1 MTRLPEEIALAKAMA
16 AIAPRSVRV
25 GCRVIR
31 DGDEAHLLPGEAHSI
46 PARQPGMRRASGAA
60 RWIAHGL
67 LAELGVGDVAIL
79 RAPTGA
85 PVWPDGI
92 TGSLAHDDDMAVAG
106 VAPIGDIASLGID
119 VEPAQPLPDD
129 ILALVTTL
137 ADRTDAADRHLAGRL
152 LFAAKEA
159 VYKAVYPLDREV
171 LGYED
176 ITVDLNTG
184 RATTKTGRKTRLVYC
199 AAPRVVVL
207 AFIDGDGVWGRRDY
221 SAALRRHE
229 FLAERGNR

>member
-1 MTRLPEEIALAKAMA
+1 MRSPEITLAQTSLLQAMI
-16 AIAPRSVRV
+16 AIAPKNARI

-31 DGDEAHLLPGEAHSI
+31 DGDEAHLLPEEAHSI
-46 PARQPGMRRASGAA
+46 PARQPAMRRASGAA

-67 LAELGVGDVAIL
+67 LAELGVSDAAIL

-92 TGSLAHDDDMAVAG
+92 TGSLAHDDDMAVAA
-106 VAPIGDIASLGID
+106 VAPIGHISALGID

-129 ILALVTTL
+129 ILALVATP
-137 ADRTDAADRHLAGRL
+137 ADRIDVADRHLAGRI

-159 VYKAVYPLDREV
+159 VYKASYPLDREV

-176 ITVDLNTG
+176 ITVDLNAG
-184 RATTKTGRKTRLVYC
+184 QATTKTGRNVSLAYC
-199 AAPRVVVL
+199 VAPRVVVL
-207 AFIDGDGVWGRRDY
+207 AFVETR
-221 SAALRRHE
+221 
-229 FLAERGNR
+229 

>member
-1 MTRLPEEIALAKAMA
+1 MTRPPTEEITLAEAIS
-16 AIAPRSVRV
+16 AIAPKSVRI

-31 DGDEAHLLPGEAHSI
+31 DGDEAHLLPDEAHTI
-46 PARQPGMRRASGAA
+46 PARRPAMRRASGAA

-67 LAELGVGDVAIL
+67 LAELGVKDVAIL
-79 RAPTGA
+79 RTPSGA

-92 TGSLAHDDDMAVAG
+92 IGSLAHDDHMAMAAVAPVG
-106 VAPIGDIASLGID
+106 HIASLGID
-119 VEPAQPLPDD
+119 VEPALPLPDE
-129 ILALVTTL
+129 ILALVATP

-176 ITVDLNTG
+176 ITVDLNAG
-184 RATTKTGRKTRLVYC
+184 RATTKTGRKVGLVYGV
-199 AAPRVVVL
+199 APRVVVL
-207 AFIDGDGVWGRRDY
+207 AFV
-221 SAALRRHE
+221 
-229 FLAERGNR
+229 ERKAR

>member
-1 MTRLPEEIALAKAMA
+1 MRSPEITLAQTSLLQAMI
-16 AIAPRSVRV
+16 AIAPKNARI

-31 DGDEAHLLPGEAHSI
+31 DGDEAHLLPEEAHSI
-46 PARQPGMRRASGAA
+46 PARQPAMRRASGAA

-67 LAELGVGDVAIL
+67 LAKLGVSDAAIL

-92 TGSLAHDDDMAVAG
+92 TGSLAHDEDMAVAA
-106 VAPIGDIASLGID
+106 VAPIGHISALGID

-129 ILALVTTL
+129 ILALVATP
-137 ADRTDAADRHLAGRL
+137 ADRIDVADRHLAGRI

-159 VYKAVYPLDREV
+159 VYKASYPLDREV

-176 ITVDLNTG
+176 ITVDLNAG
-184 RATTKTGRKTRLVYC
+184 QATTKTGRNVSLAYC
-199 AAPRVVVL
+199 VAPRVVVL
-207 AFIDGDGVWGRRDY
+207 AFVETR
-221 SAALRRHE
+221 
-229 FLAERGNR
+229 